1 MSTTAPNPGQPW
13 QPAPQQIPPSG
24 YGQPAPQYA
33 QPQYAQPA
41 PQYAP
46 QGPGVPPAKPAR
58 PSNGSV
64 LHRWPSWAQNTAL
77 AVGAVA
83 ILVVV
88 FFAGYFTA
96 HAFDGGARA
105 GFGTNQNFSPR
116 QFGGNGGNGGQ
127 SGNGGFGG
135 QSGNGGFGGQ
145 SGSGNGS

>member
-13 QPAPQQIPPSG
+13 QPAPQQVPPSG

-33 QPQYAQPA
+33 QPQYAEPA
-41 PQYAP
+41 QQYAP
-46 QGPGVPPAKPAR
+46 QGPGVPPAKPVR
-58 PSNGSV
+58 PSIGSG
-64 LHRWPSWAQNTAL
+64 LHRWPAWAQNTAL

-116 QFGGNGGNGGQ
+116 QFGGNGGQ
-127 SGNGGFGG
+127 SGNGFGG